1 MSTALVTAGESKAA
15 SGRRWRRKKG
25 QNGLIFCVAT
35 AEVERAVHSHY
46 FQQKLQLYRLVVA
59 AQKNSD

>member
-1 MSTALVTAGESKAA
+1 MSTALAIAGESKAA
-15 SGRRWRRKKG
+15 LGHRWRDKKG

-35 AEVERAVHSHY
+35 AEIGRAARSHY

-59 AQKNSD
+59 AQENYG